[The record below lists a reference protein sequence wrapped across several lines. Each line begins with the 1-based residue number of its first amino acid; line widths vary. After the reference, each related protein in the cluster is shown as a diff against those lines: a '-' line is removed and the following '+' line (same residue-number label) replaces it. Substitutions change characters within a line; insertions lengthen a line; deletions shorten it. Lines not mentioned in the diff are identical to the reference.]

1 MARRSKKAAGKGK
14 VVKISSQMQVRIPS
28 NLYAE
33 YGFGKEALCVPTA
46 TGVEFRPVKSTAD
59 QSADIVEQLVA
70 EGLTGE
76 ELVAAFRSRAVEEFG
91 GEDEGASAGEN
102 A

>member
-1 MARRSKKAAGKGK
+1 MARRKKAAGKGK

-33 YGFGKEALCVPTA
+33 YGFDKEALCIPTS

-59 QSADIVEQLVA
+59 QSADIVEELVA
-70 EGLTGE
+70 EGLTGD
-76 ELVAAFRSRAVEEFG
+76 ELVAAFRSRAIEEFG
-91 GEDEGASAGEN
+91 EGEEDTADEEIA
-102 A
+102 